1 MRTLFRTAALS
12 LLLPTA
18 LQTQEITPNAFQV
31 LPPSLTYKVEK
42 CRDFDR
48 ANIRWVNDLTMDSAG
63 FLWCASTLDGLVRFD
78 GYEARWYHDDSPDT
92 LKRSRAAFTSVVVDS
107 QGDVWCASPT
117 GLRRLDPATGRSR
130 WYMNNPRDTTSVLPI
145 SPALLLTTDGELWT
159 AGSRGIAK
167 YNRQSDSFI
176 FFAYPQSFVA
186 TSSPHIPSMQQ
197 IGRNIWIGLHSA
209 GIVRFG
215 RDDKSWK
222 LYTQNASDSSGP
234 TSNQISVLR
243 ADRSGYLWVGSEA
256 GLERYDPS
264 TNEWKRPDS
273 WGDTTQ
279 RIPQGWY
286 IYGVAEDDFGGIWV
300 SVSRSGLFRIDP
312 KDGRLLQ
319 FKHEPANPES
329 LPFDQMLGIQS
340 IRQGGHP
347 AASTVFVTVGYW
359 GTWRIVIREEPCTR
373 IIFNRPEE
381 LVPRCTGQILHEPTG
396 NLWAGVSNTNGSAA
410 RLDTRARTCRA
421 YPGPVGIA
429 QMARLT
435 DGSILALGSGRMWM
449 RDVKRDTFVTVAPD
463 LNVSFFFVENDS
475 SVWLGCSSPDFRSY
489 LAFLNRRTG
498 TYAVFPNRDS
508 IAPDY
513 QELGVFSKPRADNDG
528 FIWYGTYG
536 AGLVRFD
543 RIRKNYQR
551 YLSRPGTPD
560 ALCSN
565 RVSVVLPD
573 SGAKLW
579 VGTVEGLDLM
589 DCKRGTFEH
598 IPSPHPMNELYI
610 EDMVDDGMGHIW
622 IASLPVVACF
632 TKATRTFRILP
643 IPKEFRWPV
652 PFCVSLDRTT
662 RIMSV
667 GMAGGLFSF
676 SIDNPPVAPEA
687 PRVAFTSFKV
697 FEKPYALEKDISVLQ
712 SITLPHAASF
722 FSLTFAALDHV
733 DPAAIQYSYRMDGVN
748 QDWILSGSRR
758 YVSYSNLDA
767 GKYVLRVR
775 ATNREGTWSD
785 QERSIEITILPPWYR
800 TFWAYG
806 AYALLGGTL
815 LFIAWRFD
823 RRRTAVKHQMEM
835 REFQTKKILEMDQ
848 MKSRFFA
855 NISHEFRTPLTLILG
870 PLEQLLAKNKDE
882 ESQTTFS
889 VMRRN
894 GLRLLQL
901 INQLLDLSRLDS
913 GKMTIQ
919 VRPTDLVSLSRALV
933 MSFISLAERKKIHLI
948 FDPEADQLVGYVDKD
963 KFEKILTNL
972 LSNAF
977 KFTGDGGEIRVV
989 LRPVD
994 ETADRWV
1001 EMSVADT
1008 GIGISAEHIGK
1019 IFDRFYQVDSAV
1031 ARENEGTGI
1040 GLALT
1045 KELVELHKGTIT
1057 VQSEQGR
1064 GSRFTVRLPVGKE
1077 QWSEKEIAPGEVD
1090 IYAPQSR
1097 VVEDLFPEA
1106 ETPKAKTGRDITG
1119 RPVVLIVEDNA
1130 DVRGYVRGF
1139 LSESYEVLEAGNGK
1153 EALKSAQE
1161 ATVDLV
1167 ISDVMMPEMDGI
1179 ELCRTL
1185 KNDERTSHIPVILLT
1200 ARATSEGKLE
1210 GLDIGA
1216 DDYVI
1221 KPFDAREVL
1230 ARVKNLIMLRRNLRA
1245 KYGQQ
1250 FTLTAS
1256 TMEVTTLDERFLKNL
1271 KEKIE
1276 QHIGD
1281 PDYDTETVAYDM
1293 CMSRMQLN
1301 RKLHALTGYST
1312 HGLVREFR
1320 LQRAAELLKKH
1331 AGSVADVAY
1340 EVGFN
1345 NLSHFARVFRER
1357 FGVAPSEYDGG
1368 RVTPESMVPSR
1379 QKE

>member
-1 MRTLFRTAALS
+1 
-12 LLLPTA
+12 
-18 LQTQEITPNAFQV
+18 
-31 LPPSLTYKVEK
+31 
-42 CRDFDR
+42 
-48 ANIRWVNDLTMDSAG
+48 
-63 FLWCASTLDGLVRFD
+63 
-78 GYEARWYHDDSPDT
+78 
-92 LKRSRAAFTSVVVDS
+92 
-107 QGDVWCASPT
+107 
-117 GLRRLDPATGRSR
+117 
-130 WYMNNPRDTTSVLPI
+130 
-145 SPALLLTTDGELWT
+145 
-159 AGSRGIAK
+159 
-167 YNRQSDSFI
+167 
-176 FFAYPQSFVA
+176 
-186 TSSPHIPSMQQ
+186 
-197 IGRNIWIGLHSA
+197 
-209 GIVRFG
+209 
-215 RDDKSWK
+215 
-222 LYTQNASDSSGP
+222 
-234 TSNQISVLR
+234 
-243 ADRSGYLWVGSEA
+243 
-256 GLERYDPS
+256 
-264 TNEWKRPDS
+264 
-273 WGDTTQ
+273 
-279 RIPQGWY
+279 
-286 IYGVAEDDFGGIWV
+286 
-300 SVSRSGLFRIDP
+300 
-312 KDGRLLQ
+312 
-319 FKHEPANPES
+319 
-329 LPFDQMLGIQS
+329 MLGIQS
-340 IRQGGHP
+340 IRQRGHP

-381 LVPRCTGQILHEPTG
+381 LVPRCTGQILYEPSG
-396 NLWAGVSNTNGSAA
+396 NLWVGVSNTNGSAA
-410 RLDTRARTCRA
+410 RLDPRARTWRA

-449 RDVKRDTFVTVAPD
+449 RDAKRDTFVTVAPD
-463 LNVSFFFVENDS
+463 LNVSYFFAENDS
-475 SVWLGCSSPDFRSY
+475 SVWLGCGSPDFRSY
-489 LAFLNRRTG
+489 LALLNRRTG

-536 AGLVRFD
+536 GGLVRFD

-598 IPSPHPMNELYI
+598 IPSPHPMHELYI

-697 FEKPYALEKDISVLQ
+697 FEKPYTLEKDISVLQ
-712 SITLPHAASF
+712 SITLPHAANF
-722 FSLTFAALDHV
+722 FSLTFTALDYV

-785 QERSIEITILPPWYR
+785 RERSIEITILPPWYR

-815 LFIAWRFD
+815 LFVAWRFD
-823 RRRTAVKHQMEM
+823 RRRTALKHQMEM
-835 REFQTKKILEMDQ
+835 RDFETRKILEMDQ
-848 MKSRFFA
+848 VKSRFFA
-855 NISHEFRTPLTLILG
+855 NISHEFRTPITLILG
-870 PLEQLLAKNKDE
+870 PLEQLLAKAGDDE
-882 ESQTTFS
+882 SRGVYS

-919 VRPTDLVSLSRALV
+919 VRPIDLVPLTRALV
-933 MSFISLAERKKIHLI
+933 MSFISLAERKRIHLI
-948 FDPEADQLVGYVDKD
+948 FDPEEDQLVGFVDQD

-977 KFTGDGGEIRVV
+977 KFTGDGGEIRV
-989 LRPVD
+989 LLKAAN
-994 ETADRWV
+994 EASGRWA
-1001 EMSVADT
+1001 ELSIADT
-1008 GIGISAEHIGK
+1008 GIGISAEDIGK
-1019 IFDRFYQVDSAV
+1019 IFDRFYQVDTTLV
-1031 ARENEGTGI
+1031 QEGGGTGI

-1045 KELVELHKGTIT
+1045 KELVELHKGVIT
-1057 VQSEQGR
+1057 VRSELGR
-1064 GSRFTVRLPVGKE
+1064 GSRFTVRLPIGKE
-1077 QWSEKEIAPGEVD
+1077 QWSETEIATGEPHQEAQPVHGPEFLVPD
-1090 IYAPQSR
+1090 SAPAKASHEKSR
-1097 VVEDLFPEA
+1097 
-1106 ETPKAKTGRDITG
+1106 K
-1119 RPVVLIVEDNA
+1119 PVVLIVEDNA
-1130 DVRGYVRGF
+1130 DVRTYIHGF
-1139 LSESYEVLEAGNGK
+1139 LQETYAIVEAANGK
-1153 EALKSAQE
+1153 EALKAAE
-1161 ATVDLV
+1161 ERTVDLV

-1179 ELCRTL
+1179 TMCRAM
-1185 KNDERTSHIPVILLT
+1185 KGDERTNHIPVILLT
-1200 ARATSEGKLE
+1200 ARATAEGKLE

-1216 DDYVI
+1216 DDYII
-1221 KPFDAREVL
+1221 KPFDSREVL
-1230 ARVKNLIMLRRNLRA
+1230 ARVKNLIDVRRTLRA
-1245 KYGQQ
+1245 KYGHRSRS
-1250 FTLTAS
+1250 ARGHRS
-1256 TMEVTTLDERFLKNL
+1256 DVTGRAIPE
-1271 KEKIE
+1271 
-1276 QHIGD
+1276 
-1281 PDYDTETVAYDM
+1281 ET
-1293 CMSRMQLN
+1293 Q
-1301 RKLHALTGYST
+1301 
-1312 HGLVREFR
+1312 RED
-1320 LQRAAELLKKH
+1320 RAAHRRPGL
-1331 AGSVADVAY
+1331 
-1340 EVGFN
+1340 
-1345 NLSHFARVFRER
+1345 
-1357 FGVAPSEYDGG
+1357 
-1368 RVTPESMVPSR
+1368 
-1379 QKE
+1379 

>member
-1 MRTLFRTAALS
+1 
-12 LLLPTA
+12 
-18 LQTQEITPNAFQV
+18 
-31 LPPSLTYKVEK
+31 
-42 CRDFDR
+42 
-48 ANIRWVNDLTMDSAG
+48 
-63 FLWCASTLDGLVRFD
+63 
-78 GYEARWYHDDSPDT
+78 
-92 LKRSRAAFTSVVVDS
+92 
-107 QGDVWCASPT
+107 
-117 GLRRLDPATGRSR
+117 
-130 WYMNNPRDTTSVLPI
+130 
-145 SPALLLTTDGELWT
+145 
-159 AGSRGIAK
+159 
-167 YNRQSDSFI
+167 
-176 FFAYPQSFVA
+176 
-186 TSSPHIPSMQQ
+186 
-197 IGRNIWIGLHSA
+197 
-209 GIVRFG
+209 
-215 RDDKSWK
+215 
-222 LYTQNASDSSGP
+222 
-234 TSNQISVLR
+234 
-243 ADRSGYLWVGSEA
+243 
-256 GLERYDPS
+256 
-264 TNEWKRPDS
+264 
-273 WGDTTQ
+273 
-279 RIPQGWY
+279 
-286 IYGVAEDDFGGIWV
+286 
-300 SVSRSGLFRIDP
+300 
-312 KDGRLLQ
+312 
-319 FKHEPANPES
+319 
-329 LPFDQMLGIQS
+329 
-340 IRQGGHP
+340 
-347 AASTVFVTVGYW
+347 
-359 GTWRIVIREEPCTR
+359 
-373 IIFNRPEE
+373 
-381 LVPRCTGQILHEPTG
+381 
-396 NLWAGVSNTNGSAA
+396 
-410 RLDTRARTCRA
+410 
-421 YPGPVGIA
+421 
-429 QMARLT
+429 
-435 DGSILALGSGRMWM
+435 
-449 RDVKRDTFVTVAPD
+449 
-463 LNVSFFFVENDS
+463 
-475 SVWLGCSSPDFRSY
+475 
-489 LAFLNRRTG
+489 
-498 TYAVFPNRDS
+498 
-508 IAPDY
+508 
-513 QELGVFSKPRADNDG
+513 
-528 FIWYGTYG
+528 
-536 AGLVRFD
+536 
-543 RIRKNYQR
+543 
-551 YLSRPGTPD
+551 
-560 ALCSN
+560 
-565 RVSVVLPD
+565 
-573 SGAKLW
+573 
-579 VGTVEGLDLM
+579 
-589 DCKRGTFEH
+589 
-598 IPSPHPMNELYI
+598 
-610 EDMVDDGMGHIW
+610 
-622 IASLPVVACF
+622 
-632 TKATRTFRILP
+632 
-643 IPKEFRWPV
+643 
-652 PFCVSLDRTT
+652 
-662 RIMSV
+662 
-667 GMAGGLFSF
+667 
-676 SIDNPPVAPEA
+676 
-687 PRVAFTSFKV
+687 
-697 FEKPYALEKDISVLQ
+697 
-712 SITLPHAASF
+712 
-722 FSLTFAALDHV
+722 
-733 DPAAIQYSYRMDGVN
+733 MDGVN